1 MTSAFLVKFGMPWVD
16 RGLRLCGMFFASAP
30 NIKDLLRDW
39 NLTFKATT
47 LPFVIWLPDT
57 PMRPGS
63 SWPPQLTDWYW
74 LYMAHTSHDQWRG
87 RSLIV
92 AGCGEYVHHR
102 IPAAIRGALERSRI
116 KTPGPTDAG
125 PTTEIEIVEDYNTP
139 SSEAFGRSSKD
150 LWYPSLIVRKYLFIL

>member
-1 MTSAFLVKFGMPWVD
+1 MTSVFPVKFGMPWVD

-39 NLTFKATT
+39 NLTLKATT

-92 AGCGEYVHHR
+92 AGCGEYVLKQWWRHASQN
-102 IPAAIRGALERSRI
+102 PSSF

-125 PTTEIEIVEDYNTP
+125 QTTEIEIVEDYNSP
-139 SSEAFGRSSKD
+139 PSEAFGRSSKD
-150 LWYPSLIVRKYLFIL
+150 LWYPSIVRKYLFIL